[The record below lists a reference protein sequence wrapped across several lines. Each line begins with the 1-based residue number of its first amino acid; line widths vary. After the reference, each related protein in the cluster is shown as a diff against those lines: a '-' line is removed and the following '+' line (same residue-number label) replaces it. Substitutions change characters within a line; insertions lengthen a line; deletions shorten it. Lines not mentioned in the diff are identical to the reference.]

1 MQEVFQ
7 PIKREYMNKAIV
19 ISPHVINTLRA
30 LPSEERI
37 NIATA
42 IAGEILLGNET
53 FHLEPIESMIFSII
67 RFYIEQDSYRYQH
80 EMQ

>member
-1 MQEVFQ
+1 
-7 PIKREYMNKAIV
+7 MNKAIV

-53 FHLEPIESMIFSII
+53 SHLEPIESMIFSII